1 MKPINDIPLPCPFC
15 GDMPYIDSDPDS
27 CGITIEC
34 LSKGCVN
41 PSLYMDHDHQ
51 DVTEIA
57 VAHWNQRP
65 PAEPAATA
73 APVAAPRQEEIDRLT
88 AERDEA
94 RAALVKA
101 TSEPQ
106 TISWQTMRSMRE
118 ESQATAER
126 LRAALN
132 NLVRHIGEGFGVD
145 EPDAALVYARDQAYL
160 LAEAALEAASDSGA
174 STTTP
179 EGKAFRGEPSFRAFA
194 ERVGEDTVAGM
205 RSHLA
210 LLRELEAARETIAR
224 YEAAE
229 PDVQAVGEALS
240 SAQAALGEMRARP
253 VTVTEAQALGFL
265 LSWATG
271 CPCDYDADQIR
282 GAQRCMQR
290 AFDRPYRAEDYD
302 ESERCAALAAS
313 VDEGPRPAA
322 AAPPAPEGN
331 AK

>member
-126 LRAALN
+126 LRAAL
-132 NLVRHIGEGFGVD
+132 VD
-145 EPDAALVYARDQAYL
+145 IATIMDGRDACEWCNADFVECDHAPRCAVVIARDAIG
-160 LAEAALEAASDSGA
+160 SD
-174 STTTP
+174 
-179 EGKAFRGEPSFRAFA
+179 
-194 ERVGEDTVAGM
+194 
-205 RSHLA
+205 
-210 LLRELEAARETIAR
+210 
-224 YEAAE
+224 
-229 PDVQAVGEALS
+229 
-240 SAQAALGEMRARP
+240 
-253 VTVTEAQALGFL
+253 
-265 LSWATG
+265 
-271 CPCDYDADQIR
+271 
-282 GAQRCMQR
+282 
-290 AFDRPYRAEDYD
+290 
-302 ESERCAALAAS
+302 
-313 VDEGPRPAA
+313 GPRPAA
-322 AAPPAPEGN
+322 AAPPSPEGITDAEVDAIADVLGRTLPGLHPVTGPEIRAAARAV
-331 AK
+331 AKYVRQAGRAPAPPPTPEGTPDDL